1 MFSKAVTRAEATTLV
16 RFGRIYAR
24 AQGDSQDGVPI
35 DKAYIDATGLNGL
48 VQALATIFKNESAR
62 RIAEAIS
69 VAEKLQAVKDTIERL
84 EKLGDPEDEAEA
96 STSAAV

>member
-1 MFSKAVTRAEATTLV
+1 MFSNAVTRAEAATLV

-24 AQGDSQDGVPI
+24 AQGDSEDGVPI

-48 VQALATIFKNESAR
+48 VPALTTIFKSESAR

-69 VAEKLQAVKDTIERL
+69 IAEKLQAVKDTISRL
-84 EKLGDPEDEAEA
+84 EKLGGPDNEAEG
-96 STSAAV
+96 STSAGV